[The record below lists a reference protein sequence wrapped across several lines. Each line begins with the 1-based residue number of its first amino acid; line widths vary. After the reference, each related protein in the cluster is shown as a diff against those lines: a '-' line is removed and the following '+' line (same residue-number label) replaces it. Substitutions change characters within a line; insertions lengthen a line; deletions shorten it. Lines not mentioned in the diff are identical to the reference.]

1 MPQKRVS
8 HPIMLGVVGD
18 SAAGKT
24 TLSEGI
30 ASILSTERVVVMCA
44 DDYHRYSRKERA
56 INGVSALDP
65 KGNYIDILEQH
76 LQLLRQGRPILKPVY
91 NHSDGTLG
99 APEYVE
105 PKPYIIIEGLLG
117 YTTRAMRECYDVK
130 IYLEPEEE
138 LRIQWKIQR
147 DTSKRGY
154 TREQVLEELEKRK
167 LPSQAYIYPQRLF
180 ADVVVCFHRPQRP
193 TDGYEH
199 LSVRHILRPTLPHP
213 DLSPLLSDVANP
225 GLRIELAR
233 DKDGKPVDI
242 LDIEGSI
249 TDRRAERLENL
260 LWELI
265 PEASHLRDNVGSFID
280 KNEQKSKSHPLALT
294 QLLLTYYMIKAAL
307 GVHVI

>member
-1 MPQKRVS
+1 MPEKRVP

-30 ASILSTERVVVMCA
+30 ASILNPERVAVICA

-56 INGVSALDP
+56 INGISALDP
-65 KGNYIDILEQH
+65 KGNYIDILEQD

-99 APEYVE
+99 PPEYIE

-130 IYLEPEEE
+130 IYLEPEED
-138 LRIQWKIQR
+138 LRIQWKLQR
-147 DTSKRGY
+147 DTTKRGY

-167 LPSQAYIYPQRLF
+167 PYTQAYIHPQRLF
-180 ADVVVCFHRPQRP
+180 ADVVVCFHRPEQP
-193 TDGYEH
+193 TEGYEH

-213 DLSPLLSDVANP
+213 DLSPVLNDVANP

-242 LDIEGSI
+242 LDIEGDIS
-249 TDRRAERLENL
+249 DRRAERLESL

-265 PEASHLRDNVGSFID
+265 PEASHLRNNVGSFID
-280 KNEQKSKSHPLALT
+280 KNERKSKSHPLALT

>member
-1 MPQKRVS
+1 MPEKRVS

-30 ASILSTERVVVMCA
+30 ASILSSERVAVICA

-56 INGVSALDP
+56 INGISALDP
-65 KGNYIDILEQH
+65 KGNYIDILEEH

-105 PKPYIIIEGLLG
+105 PKPYLIIEGLLG
-117 YTTRAMRECYDVK
+117 YTTRAMRDCYDVK

-138 LRIQWKIQR
+138 LRVQWKMQR
-147 DTSKRGY
+147 DTTKRSY

-167 LPSQAYIYPQRLF
+167 PYSQAYIHPQRLF
-180 ADVVVCFHRPQRP
+180 ADVVVCFHRPEHP
-193 TDGYEH
+193 TEGYEH

-213 DLSPLLSDVANP
+213 DLSPVLSDVANP

-242 LDIEGSI
+242 LDIEGDI

-265 PEASHLRDNVGSFID
+265 PEASHLRNNVGSFID
-280 KNEQKSKSHPLALT
+280 KNERKSKSHPLALT